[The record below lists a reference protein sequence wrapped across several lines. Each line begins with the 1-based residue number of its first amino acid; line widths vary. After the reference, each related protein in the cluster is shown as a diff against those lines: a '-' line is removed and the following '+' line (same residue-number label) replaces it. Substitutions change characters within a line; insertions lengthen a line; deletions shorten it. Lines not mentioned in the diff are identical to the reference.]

1 MHHSIDDHFSLRP
14 FRAADRDALV
24 AGLNDWAVAR
34 WLANVPYPYRH
45 DHAEAFLGWDE
56 HVDIEAAM
64 GDPDRGFAL
73 ALCHCDRV
81 IGGLVCNPVN
91 DTGEREIGFWLARSF
106 WGQRIMGRAVRPMI
120 DAVLDQAPGT
130 RFIASANHDNVRS
143 QALIRA
149 LGFVEDGER
158 HVMSTP
164 LQREVRLV
172 CFRRP

>member
-1 MHHSIDDHFSLRP
+1 M
-14 FRAADRDALV
+14 
-24 AGLNDWAVAR
+24 
-34 WLANVPYPYRH
+34 
-45 DHAEAFLGWDE
+45 
-56 HVDIEAAM
+56 
-64 GDPDRGFAL
+64 
-73 ALCHCDRV
+73 

-91 DTGEREIGFWLARSF
+91 DMGEREIGFWLARSF

-120 DAVLDQAPGT
+120 DAVLDQAPDT

-149 LGFVEDGER
+149 LGFVEDGVR